1 VKELNPQDDRHRGI
15 AGSRANAQTNKSGN
29 PMSDHVLFISGG
41 TSGVNLGIAKGFA
54 SRGAKVL
61 VFGRDG
67 AKAEAAAAEIRSE
80 TGGVAIPGSAD
91 VRDFAAIQRLFAHGV
106 SELGAPSVVI
116 AGAAGNF
123 VAPAVGISPNGF
135 KTVIDIDLLG
145 TYNVFKA
152 GFDVI
157 TRPGSM
163 IAITAPQ
170 AIQPLPQQIHVCS
183 AKAGV
188 NMVVKVLA
196 MEWGQAGIRVN
207 AISPGPIEGTEGAER
222 MAPTASEK
230 AAWVER
236 TALRRFGTTTDIAN
250 SAWFLASPDGGYIT
264 GTILDCDGGM
274 KLGDASGDW
283 MTLPAR

>member
-1 VKELNPQDDRHRGI
+1 M
-15 AGSRANAQTNKSGN
+15 T
-29 PMSDHVLFISGG
+29 DHVLFISGG
-41 TSGVNLGIAKGFA
+41 TSGINLGIATGFA
-54 SRGAKVL
+54 AKGGKVL
-61 VFGRDG
+61 VFGRDP
-67 AKAEAAAAEIRSE
+67 AKAEAAASQIRAE
-80 TGGVAIPGSAD
+80 TGGIAMPGSAD
-91 VRDFAAIQRLFAHGV
+91 VRDAASVQALFAHGV
-106 SELGAPSVVI
+106 AELGAPSVVI

-123 VAPAVGISPNGF
+123 MAPAVGISPNGF

-157 TRPGSM
+157 RRPGSM

-170 AIQPLPQQIHVCS
+170 AEQPLPQQIHVCA

-207 AISPGPIEGTEGAER
+207 AISPGPIRGTEGVER
-222 MAPTASEK
+222 MAPTEEDK
-230 AAWVER
+230 AHWSKAV
-236 TALRRFGTTTDIAN
+236 ALRRFGTVDDIAN
-250 SAWFLASPDGGYIT
+250 AAWFLSSDEAAYIT

-274 KLGDASGDW
+274 RLGDSAGDW
-283 MTLPAR
+283 LSPPAR